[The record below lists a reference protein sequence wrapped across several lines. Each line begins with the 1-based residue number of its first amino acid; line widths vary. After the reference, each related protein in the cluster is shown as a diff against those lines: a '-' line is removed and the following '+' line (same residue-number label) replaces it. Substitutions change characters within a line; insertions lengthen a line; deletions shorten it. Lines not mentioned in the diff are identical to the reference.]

1 MLGHRWESERGDC
14 TCTCVGSQVGKR
26 ERRLSLYLDWVT
38 GGKEREETVPVP
50 GLGHRWESEK
60 GDCACTWIGSQV
72 GKRERRLCLYL
83 CWVTGGKARK
93 ETVPV
98 PVLGHRWE
106 NERKETVP
114 VPVPGQSAG
123 LIPDSSAHCV
133 RCHSCRPDSE
143 DSLQLTLYSLAPT
156 LLQLLYNK
164 HFK

>member
-1 MLGHRWESERGDC
+1 MRKETVPGHRWERERGDHAC
-14 TCTCVGSQVGKR
+14 TCAGSQVRKREETACTCAGSQVGKR
-26 ERRLSLYLDWVT
+26 ERRLY
-38 GGKEREETVPVP
+38 
-50 GLGHRWESEK
+50 
-60 GDCACTWIGSQV
+60 
-72 GKRERRLCLYL
+72 LYL

-106 NERKETVP
+106 SEKEDRACTCAGSQVGNERKETVP

-133 RCHSCRPDSE
+133 RCHSCRPGSE
-143 DSLQLTLYSLAPT
+143 DSIQLTLYSLAPT

-164 HFK
+164 HFR